1 MAIRTPLPRFAPA
14 LGICVA
20 LSLGCDAGPGAS
32 APPELSARETEPA
45 EVTVSG
51 TYRVAGVTEELE
63 GGATRPI
70 DGTIVLTQDGDGYTA
85 SFQLSTLYPS
95 PSGQHRAAVIGKGE
109 GAVRGGD
116 LDGKA
121 HTQVVVAAVPGV
133 DTDFAFAPRTVMAR
147 IESASKATIQADG
160 KLVIEIENAAAEGE
174 RYRPTRT
181 RLSGERIA
189 AARPDEAPPVGAA
202 AEPPAVSD

>member
-1 MAIRTPLPRFAPA
+1 MAFRTPIPRSA
-14 LGICVA
+14 LGLCVA

-32 APPELSARETEPA
+32 APPELSAAAPAPA
-45 EVTVSG
+45 EVTVAG

-70 DGTIVLTQDGDGYTA
+70 DGTIVLTQEGDGYTA
-85 SFQLSTLYPS
+85 TFQLSTLYPS

-109 GAVRGGD
+109 GAVHGAD

-121 HTQVVVAAVPGV
+121 HTQVVIAAVPGV

-147 IESASKATIQADG
+147 IESASKATIQPDG
-160 KLVIEIENAAAEGE
+160 TLVIEIENTAAEGD

-189 AARPDEAPPVGAA
+189 AARTDGAPPVGAA
-202 AEPPAVSD
+202 AEAPTASD